1 MRQFKKNRRT
11 GTLSRFA
18 ASVALAAAAGAGS
31 EAMAE
36 QWRVVPRLT
45 LEQAYNDNIDLTTK
59 GTETS
64 DFITSIS
71 PGLSVRG
78 TGRRLTLNFDYDP
91 EQLFFLEN
99 SDRNELRQRFRGFSN
114 AELLE
119 QLLFVEAEGSVNQQ
133 FVNSTGGIG
142 GTTLTSSRN
151 LRTVQTYNIGP
162 VVRNHL
168 GSFADAETR
177 YKFSAFLVD
186 DSTVSD
192 VTQNELSFLLKSGRD
207 FTDLAWDFN
216 ASASDAERQNGPAAF
231 GGTDIERRLV
241 KLNTQYAF
249 NSTWSLLAG
258 VGYERIDDP
267 TLFDSPDGVIWDLG
281 FQVRPNS
288 VSSARFTV
296 GERFGGSNY
305 NVEVNYIPS
314 PLTRLRAN
322 YIQTINTS
330 QTLGIQDLSTLG
342 LSPQGALIDQ
352 ETGLPFLPGDPRFG
366 LTNGAFRQDR
376 FSAGIEHTSLRNRYT
391 LDIFDEKREF
401 DVQTQNNTH
410 SRGVILGFNRS
421 LTPLLSFNLS
431 GSYSVSTFEN
441 QSDREDDLYSANAG
455 LSYRLSET
463 AQARFSYRHTERK
476 SNAANADLAENF
488 VAITLLKEF

>member
-1 MRQFKKNRRT
+1 MRQFNKNRST
-11 GTLSRFA
+11 GPLSRFA
-18 ASVALAAAAGAGS
+18 ASLALVVTAGTGS

-36 QWRVVPRLT
+36 QWRVLPRVT
-45 LEQAYNDNIDLTTK
+45 VEQAYNDNIDLTRK

-71 PGLSVRG
+71 PGLGVRG

-119 QLLFVEAEGSVNQQ
+119 QLLFLEASGSVNQQ

-142 GTTLTSSRN
+142 GTTLTGSRN
-151 LRTVQTYNIGP
+151 LRTVQTYSLGP

-177 YKFSAFLVD
+177 YKFSTFLVD
-186 DSTVSD
+186 DQTVAD
-192 VTQNELSFLLKSGRD
+192 TTQHEVSFLLKSGRE

-216 ASASDAERQNGPAAF
+216 ASASNAERENGTATF
-231 GGTDIERRLV
+231 SGTDIERRLA

-288 VSSARFTV
+288 VSSARFTA

-305 NVEVNYIPS
+305 NLEVNYLPS

-322 YIQTINTS
+322 YIQAINTS
-330 QTLGIQDLSTLG
+330 QSLGIQDLSALA
-342 LSPQGALIDQ
+342 LSPQGALINSQ
-352 ETGLPFLPGDPRFG
+352 TGQPFLPGDPRFG
-366 LTNGAFRQDR
+366 LTNSAFRQDR

-455 LSYRLSET
+455 LSYRLSDT
-463 AQARFSYRHTERK
+463 AQARLSYRHTERK
-476 SNAANADLAENF
+476 SSAANSDLVENF
-488 VAITLLKEF
+488 VAVTLLKEF